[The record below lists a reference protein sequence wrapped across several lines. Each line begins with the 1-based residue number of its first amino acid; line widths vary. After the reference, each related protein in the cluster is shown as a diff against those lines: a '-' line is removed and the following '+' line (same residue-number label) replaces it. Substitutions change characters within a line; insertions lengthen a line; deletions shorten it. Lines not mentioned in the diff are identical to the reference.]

1 MFKAVAYI
9 YIYICRVPGPLA
21 QAPDCPGDLLKFNVR
36 EVGEISEKIPENW
49 PRIIKSQGPG
59 PRAGDPDPLRPL
71 SGG

>member
-36 EVGEISEKIPENW
+36 EVGEISEKIQKIGQGELNL
-49 PRIIKSQGPG
+49 KGPG
-59 PRAGDPDPLRPL
+59 PGPGIPTPC
-71 SGG
+71 GP